1 MIVQFK
7 WNVYDEPRNSHI
19 LFTNPWTLFQ
29 SAISNI
35 ANWKYTSKVS
45 ADKCK
50 EFGVWYKQYH
60 SMKGMTTH
68 VHSIPIFMYCCFL
81 NESIVRNSPTVSHN
95 LLTMGQ
101 LAWIFLVLINTS
113 NYIIF
118 FMCLRCTSYGILH
131 NMRKCTCINNNSF
144 YKYILCLENFN
155 IMSKICS

>member
-1 MIVQFK
+1 MFSLNEMSTTSRVTIISFLQIRGLFFSLRSPILPTGNTQAKSVPINVRSSVFGINNTIRWKVWPRMYTLYQYSCIV
-7 WNVYDEPRNSHI
+7 V
-19 LFTNPWTLFQ
+19 
-29 SAISNI
+29 
-35 ANWKYTSKVS
+35 
-45 ADKCK
+45 
-50 EFGVWYKQYH
+50 
-60 SMKGMTTH
+60 
-68 VHSIPIFMYCCFL
+68 FL

>member
-1 MIVQFK
+1 MSTTSRVTIISFLQI
-7 WNVYDEPRNSHI
+7 RG
-19 LFTNPWTLFQ
+19 LFFQ

-131 NMRKCTCINNNSF
+131 NMKNVHVSTIIHFINTL
-144 YKYILCLENFN
+144 ILCLENFN

>member
-1 MIVQFK
+1 MSTTSRVTIISFLQIRGLFFSLRSPILPTGNTQAKSVPI
-7 WNVYDEPRNSHI
+7 NVRSSVFGINNTIRWKVWLHACTLYTNIHVL
-19 LFTNPWTLFQ
+19 LF
-29 SAISNI
+29 
-35 ANWKYTSKVS
+35 
-45 ADKCK
+45 
-50 EFGVWYKQYH
+50 
-60 SMKGMTTH
+60 
-68 VHSIPIFMYCCFL
+68 FL

-144 YKYILCLENFN
+144 Y
-155 IMSKICS
+155 